1 MTDETQ
7 GEIKTKP
14 VAAVTIVGNAHEMH
28 LLGWQTR
35 PAPCLC
41 RVRIGDKRFVI
52 KIAIAIKIAKSRS
65 RRQGLSGL
73 KTHQKT
79 EECDGKANR
88 LHDPYESRVGAPV
101 MAGCGDA

>member
-14 VAAVTIVGNAHEMH
+14 VAAVTVVGNAHEMH
-28 LLGWQTR
+28 LLGWQKR

-41 RVRIGDKRFVI
+41 RVRIVDRKFVI
-52 KIAIAIKIAKSRS
+52 KIAIAIKIANVES
-65 RRQGLSGL
+65 RRQGIGAL
-73 KTHQKT
+73 KIHQKT

-88 LHDPYESRVGAPV
+88 LHVPLGARVGAPV
-101 MAGCGDA
+101 MAACGHA